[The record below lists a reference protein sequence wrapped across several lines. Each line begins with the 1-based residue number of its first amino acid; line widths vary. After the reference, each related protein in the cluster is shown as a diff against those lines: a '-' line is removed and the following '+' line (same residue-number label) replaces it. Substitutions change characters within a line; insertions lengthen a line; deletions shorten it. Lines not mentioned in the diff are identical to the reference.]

1 MADENLIGLKLHN
14 EKNNRLTIES
24 LQAALFALMK
34 TEEFSAISI
43 TDICKK
49 AGISRTA
56 FYRDFLSKEDLLECA
71 VEDYTSAMIARIG
84 SPFRETTDESWYRR
98 MFACVYEHADDLK
111 TLFHAGLKYKYLS
124 IVNSLVL
131 HDPALPEKDRYV
143 RLVWAGAI
151 VNVIIDWADG
161 DFREPTEALSA
172 HCVNLLK
179 VKQ

>member
-24 LQAALFALMK
+24 LQSALFALMK

-43 TDICKK
+43 TGICKK

-56 FYRDFLSKEDLLECA
+56 FYRNFVSKEDLLECA
-71 VEDYTSAMIARIG
+71 VEDYTSAMIAKIG
-84 SPFRETTDESWYRR
+84 SPFRETTDETWYRK
-98 MFACVYEHADDLK
+98 MFACVYDHAEKLI

-124 IVNSLVL
+124 IVNSLAL
-131 HDPALPEKDRYV
+131 HDPALPERERFV

-161 DFREPTEALSA
+161 DFRESPEKISA
-172 HCVNLLK
+172 YCADLLK
-179 VKQ
+179 VK